1 MTRRWA
7 PSNITLSTTRYR
19 VVQGI
24 KSPDDLRLERFDNGR
39 WMPVFMEEVFL
50 MADFFH
56 ENEGALNPYRPYWRE
71 SGGTYFLKE
80 VIDAARNG
88 WTAPTSRL
96 RENRRRKEAS

>member
-50 MADFFH
+50 
-56 ENEGALNPYRPYWRE
+56 NPYRPYWRE